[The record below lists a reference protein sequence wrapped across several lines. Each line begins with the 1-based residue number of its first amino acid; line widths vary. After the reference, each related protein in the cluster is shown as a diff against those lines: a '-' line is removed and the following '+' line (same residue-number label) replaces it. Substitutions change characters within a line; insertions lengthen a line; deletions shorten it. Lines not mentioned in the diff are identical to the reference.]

1 MLKAV
6 PRQTLAITA
15 DQIAICGSESQATG
29 DRPIIRSSALRKP

>member
-1 MLKAV
+1 MKAV

-29 DRPIIRSSALRKP
+29 GRPDHLAGAR

>member
-15 DQIAICGSESQATG
+15 DQIAISGSESQATG
-29 DRPIIRSSALRKP
+29 GRPIMRSTPLRKP